1 KDVGEDQV
9 EGIGFWH
16 NRNGQALIS
25 GFNGGATATALGNW
39 LAATF
44 ANLYGAGAG
53 VNDLTGKT
61 NAQVAAFYLTLFD
74 AHGPKLDAQVLA
86 TALNLYATTLSL
98 GGTSA
103 RAYGFQVD
111 AYGLGAA
118 SYNVGDSGAAFGVAN
133 RATLNVYQ
141 ILKAANRQ
149 ARNGVLYGGE

>member
-1 KDVGEDQV
+1 RFEVSGANTYAAAGSYTFSVQIADAGGQSAVAAGTAQIRRLGQDVDEDQV
-9 EGIGFWH
+9 KGIGFWH

-25 GFNGGATATALGNW
+25 SFNGGATATALGNW

-86 TALNLYATTLSL
+86 TALNLYAT
-98 GGTSA
+98 
-103 RAYGFQVD
+103 
-111 AYGLGAA
+111 
-118 SYNVGDSGAAFGVAN
+118 
-133 RATLNVYQ
+133 
-141 ILKAANRQ
+141 
-149 ARNGVLYGGE
+149 